1 MPLFGTREVD
11 EMATAQIDPGTPN
24 QGPGAGPRSFASVRR
39 GYDPQDVRAFE
50 RAAAEELARVRGE
63 LEWER
68 ARREALER
76 RIRAAEETA
85 YARISRDFGEM
96 LRGADAEVA
105 RIRTLS
111 AEQAHALV
119 TSAQGEADR
128 MVAAAQEAAEQVL
141 IGAREQATSL
151 MAASK
156 QRADALRTEAES
168 VKREAERAL
177 AAAQSVREEADVMR
191 TEAQAVWAD
200 TLVVQAET
208 DAMKSAVELQRRQ
221 TEDMARMAAEREQ
234 RRVADAAAASARDQ
248 DLTFEVPALDLPDIS
263 YFLS

>member
-1 MPLFGTREVD
+1 VD
-11 EMATAQIDPGTPN
+11 EVATAEIDPRLPD
-24 QGPGAGPRSFASVRR
+24 QGPGSGTHRFAAVRR
-39 GYDPQDVRAFE
+39 GYDPNEVQAFE
-50 RAAAEELARVRGE
+50 RAAAEEMARVRGE

-105 RIRTLS
+105 RVRTLS

-119 TSAQGEADR
+119 SAAQAEADR
-128 MVAAAQEAAEQVL
+128 MIAAAQEAAEQVL
-141 IGAREQATSL
+141 VGAREQATNL

-156 QRADALRTEAES
+156 QRADAMRAEAES
-168 VKREAERAL
+168 VKREAEKAL
-177 AAAQSVREEADVMR
+177 AAAQTVREEADAMR

-208 DAMKSAVELQRRQ
+208 DAMKSAVDLQRRQ
-221 TEDMARMAAEREQ
+221 TEEMARMAAEREQ
-234 RRVADAAAASARDQ
+234 RRVADAAARAREQ
-248 DLTFEVPALDLPDIS
+248 DLAFEVPALDLPDIS
-263 YFLS
+263 DFLS